1 MSAVSRGPNGV
12 ARRPILR
19 VGQERQVLVVHIA
32 LLIACAVAIY
42 LSCEWFVN
50 AVEWLG
56 QRLNIGTM
64 AVGTILAAF
73 GTALPESVAARW
85 SWPPSLTG

>member
-1 MSAVSRGPNGV
+1 M
-12 ARRPILR
+12 
-19 VGQERQVLVVHIA
+19 VHIL

-56 QRLNIGTM
+56 QRLNSAPWRSG
-64 AVGTILAAF
+64 
-73 GTALPESVAARW
+73 P
-85 SWPPSLTG
+85 SWRRSAQHCRSQ